1 MYTNDDYYEFVY
13 LLYKFIKAIIF
24 FFINIFYFVIGR
36 FNVKQTDDF
45 NIQYQ
50 KLLNTELL

>member
-24 FFINIFYFVIGR
+24 FFINIFYFIMGPGER
-36 FNVKQTDDF
+36 DDF

>member
-24 FFINIFYFVIGR
+24 FFINIFYFVMGR

>member
-1 MYTNDDYYEFVY
+1 M
-13 LLYKFIKAIIF
+13 
-24 FFINIFYFVIGR
+24 GR